1 MLYNNKVNKI
11 LLMPKT
17 TLFTEKL
24 RENDMYMTRAQL
36 NKEYGYLP
44 VSVTKVILTSKNKRE
59 QTKLKELLRD
69 PNSEM
74 AKATAK
80 GRNVHKA
87 FETGIIEDD
96 YTQKVLDVFKKDI
109 LNDIDEV
116 WAQEK
121 SVIHDNHKYCGKF
134 DGVGIY
140 KGKLTLFDYKKTNK
154 PKLTNSSMR
163 NYLLQ
168 LCAYKKAHDSMY
180 EDYRIEQIALFNM
193 YGKNINDIA
202 SNVKILTP
210 DEIDDNTSRFYGH
223 LLDYSMGNKTLV

>member
-1 MLYNNKVNKI
+1 MT
-11 LLMPKT
+11 KT
-17 TLFTEKL
+17 TLFSDKLKEK
-24 RENDMYMTRAQL
+24 DMYLTRAQL
-36 NKEYGYLP
+36 NKRYGYLP
-44 VSVTKVILTSKNKRE
+44 VSVTKVIFASKTKRE

-80 GRNVHKA
+80 GRKVHKA
-87 FETGIIEDD
+87 FETGVIEDAF
-96 YTQKVLDVFKKDI
+96 TQKVIDVFKRDI

-121 SVIHDNHKYCGKF
+121 SIIHDHHKYCGKF

-163 NYLLQ
+163 NHLLQ

-180 EDYRIEQIALFNM
+180 QDYQIEQVVLFNM
-193 YGKNINDIA
+193 YGKTIDDVG
-202 SNVKILTP
+202 SNVKILTE
-210 DEIDDNTSRFYGH
+210 DEVNDNTDRFYQH
-223 LLDYSMGNKTLV
+223 LIDYSLGNKEQ